1 MAEVMRHRF
10 TEVPLAIFNI
20 NGTIRRN
27 IKSKLIQCLHLEEVS
42 SGLSY
47 ISVLDM
53 GFIWRIYMP
62 TREETET
69 DITWG
74 DYAKNILN
82 IEGKTSISRE
92 NSKKMTDMTTGQQ

>member
-42 SGLSY
+42 SGPSY
-47 ISVLDM
+47 ISVVDM

-62 TREETET
+62 NGRRQKQTSHGV
-69 DITWG
+69 IMLKI
-74 DYAKNILN
+74 YSILKARHPSAEK
-82 IEGKTSISRE
+82 IR
-92 NSKKMTDMTTGQQ
+92 KK